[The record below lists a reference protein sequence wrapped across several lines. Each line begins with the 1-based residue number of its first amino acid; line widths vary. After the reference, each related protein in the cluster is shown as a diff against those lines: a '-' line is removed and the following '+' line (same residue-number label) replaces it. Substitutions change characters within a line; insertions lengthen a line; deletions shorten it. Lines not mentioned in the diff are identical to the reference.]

1 MLQAREVAQRQ
12 FGKSIY
18 LRGLIELTNVCRND
32 CLYCGIRRG
41 NTHVTRYTL
50 TREQVIESCA
60 QGYRIGFRTFVLQG
74 GEWGEERSAWIA
86 EIISEIRQRWRD
98 CLLRHETHNERHYS
112 LLHPQGMTIGHRLQ
126 CLDWLK
132 ELDYQVGTGIM
143 VGSPFQSLKSLV
155 EDIQYLIEFK
165 PHMIGI
171 GPFIPQHDTPFARF
185 PAGSVE
191 MTARLYAI
199 LRLAQKARACG
210 IHLVLAT
217 QRPSVDVITGIVKA
231 NIPSRIAFAVASL
244 TDSRTILDMGGAE
257 KLLGKGDMLFSPIGT
272 NKPLRVQGAFVSDAE
287 LNRVT
292 DFIKNQAIPVE
303 YSDEV
308 TSVELPSD
316 SHNEGKGPDGGDA
329 GAETQ
334 QDELLE
340 DAIRLVLDLGQAS
353 ASMLQRRFHVGY
365 SRAGRLVDTMES
377 MGIVGPAVGSKPREL
392 KMSRQEVEERYLK
405 GGDGHDNGK

>member
-1 MLQAREVAQRQ
+1 MKRLIDQLRDNHQLSPDGYWTLLTMHHPDDVEYLMLQAREVAQRQ

-50 TREQVIESCA
+50 TREQVMESCA

-86 EIISEIRQRWRD
+86 EIISEIRQRWPD
-98 CLLRHETHNERHYS
+98 CAITLSLGEHPQDTYALWRNAGADRYLLRHETHNERHYS

-199 LRLAQKARACG
+199 LRLALPHALIPSTTAMATLSPTGRLHGILAGANVVMPNLSPIDNREKYALYDNKAALG
-210 IHLVLAT
+210 AESAQGVQLLSDELAT
-217 QRPSVDVITGIVKA
+217 IGYKIDW
-231 NIPSRIAFAVASL
+231 SR
-244 TDSRTILDMGGAE
+244 
-257 KLLGKGDMLFSPIGT
+257 GDHP
-272 NKPLRVQGAFVSDAE
+272 D
-287 LNRVT
+287 
-292 DFIKNQAIPVE
+292 KN
-303 YSDEV
+303 
-308 TSVELPSD
+308 
-316 SHNEGKGPDGGDA
+316 
-329 GAETQ
+329 
-334 QDELLE
+334 
-340 DAIRLVLDLGQAS
+340 
-353 ASMLQRRFHVGY
+353 
-365 SRAGRLVDTMES
+365 
-377 MGIVGPAVGSKPREL
+377 
-392 KMSRQEVEERYLK
+392 
-405 GGDGHDNGK
+405 

>member
-1 MLQAREVAQRQ
+1 MKRLIDQLRDNHQLSPDGYWTLLTMHHPDDVEYLMLQAREVAQRQ

-50 TREQVIESCA
+50 TREQVMESCA

-74 GEWGEERSAWIA
+74 GEWGDEHSAWIA
-86 EIISEIRQRWRD
+86 EIISEIRQRWPDCAITLSLGEHPRD
-98 CLLRHETHNERHYS
+98 TYALWRNAGADRYLLRHETHNERHYS
-112 LLHPQGMTIGHRLQ
+112 LLHHQGMTIGHRLQ

-199 LRLAQKARACG
+199 LRLALPHALIPSTTAMATLSPTGRLHGILAGANVVMPNLSPIDNREKYALYDNKAALGAESAQG
-210 IHLVLAT
+210 IQLLSDELAT
-217 QRPSVDVITGIVKA
+217 IGYKIDW
-231 NIPSRIAFAVASL
+231 SR
-244 TDSRTILDMGGAE
+244 
-257 KLLGKGDMLFSPIGT
+257 GDHP
-272 NKPLRVQGAFVSDAE
+272 D
-287 LNRVT
+287 
-292 DFIKNQAIPVE
+292 KN
-303 YSDEV
+303 
-308 TSVELPSD
+308 
-316 SHNEGKGPDGGDA
+316 
-329 GAETQ
+329 
-334 QDELLE
+334 
-340 DAIRLVLDLGQAS
+340 
-353 ASMLQRRFHVGY
+353 
-365 SRAGRLVDTMES
+365 
-377 MGIVGPAVGSKPREL
+377 
-392 KMSRQEVEERYLK
+392 
-405 GGDGHDNGK
+405 